1 MISTALYFV
10 LPIIDA
16 VVQTAGVNPV
26 SAFNRVDCVKAN
38 ELCTSDLAC
47 SSKYRTLRQCLAGS
61 ASMVTGPE
69 AKNECISAMEV
80 VQQSP
85 LYNCR
90 CKRGMKNEK
99 RCLRIYWSIH
109 QSFMHGFTI
118 TGHDL
123 VGSPYE
129 PLNNRLS
136 DIFRAASIISGAESI
151 GPKGNNCLDA
161 AKACNLNDNCKKF
174 RSTYISLCAAHVSA
188 SEICNRRKCH
198 RALRQFFDRV
208 PAKYTYGMLF
218 CSCRDMACI
227 ERRRQ
232 TIVPIC
238 SYQDKEKP
246 NCLSLADTCK
256 TNYICRS
263 RLADFITNCQPEPRS
278 TSGCL
283 RQNYAACLLAYSG
296 LIGTVI
302 TPNYIDSTGI
312 SVAPWCT
319 CIGSGN
325 QKEECDEFHN
335 FFKDNRCFKNAIQA
349 FGNGTDVNVWQLMPP
364 AQTTASSKQNYTPQ
378 HNSESVS
385 YGNEIHTADDDSV
398 FPLCAN
404 LQAQRLHSNVSVNPD
419 LCIREVV
426 EVTDLEG
433 AVEGTLI
440 STSND
445 KEIAAVQSK
454 EQTSPKSSSAD
465 SPEIHISAMLWMI
478 TIAHSTF
485 PCFYSTE
492 TL

>member
-1 MISTALYFV
+1 MVSTALYFV

-16 VVQTAGVNPV
+16 VVQTAGV
-26 SAFNRVDCVKAN
+26 STAINRVDCVKAN
-38 ELCTSDLAC
+38 ELCTGDPAC

-69 AKNECISAMEV
+69 AKNECISAMEA

-109 QSFMHGFTI
+109 QRFTI

-136 DIFRAASIISGAESI
+136 DIFRAASIISGAEPI
-151 GPKGNNCLDA
+151 GSKGNSCLDA

-174 RSTYISLCAAHVSA
+174 RSMYISPCTARVSA

-218 CSCRDMACI
+218 CSCRDTACT

-246 NCLSLADTCK
+246 NCLSLAGMCK

-263 RLADFITNCQPEPRS
+263 RLADFITNCQPESRS
-278 TSGCL
+278 ASGCL

-319 CIGSGN
+319 CNGSGN
-325 QKEECDEFHN
+325 QKEECEEFQN
-335 FFKDNRCFKNAIQA
+335 FFKDNRCFKNAILA
-349 FGNGTDVNVWQLMPP
+349 FGNGTDMNVWQLIPP
-364 AQTTASSKQNYTPQ
+364 APTQTTIKQKYTSQP
-378 HNSESVS
+378 NTESVS
-385 YGNEIHTADDDSV
+385 HANEINSVDDESIL
-398 FPLCAN
+398 PLCAN
-404 LQAQRLHSNVSVNPD
+404 LQAQRLHSNVSVSQD
-419 LCIREVV
+419 FCITE
-426 EVTDLEG
+426 TQS
-433 AVEGTLI
+433 

-445 KEIAAVQSK
+445 KEISAIQSK
-454 EQTSPKSSSAD
+454 EQTSRGTSAAI
-465 SPEIHISAMLWMI
+465 SREGHISTVLWVI

-485 PCFYSTE
+485 FCFYSTE

>member
-1 MISTALYFV
+1 MIPTTLYFI
-10 LPIIDA
+10 LPIIDT
-16 VVQTAGVNPV
+16 VVQTAGVNPPP
-26 SAFNRVDCVKAN
+26 ALTRVDCVKAN
-38 ELCTSDLAC
+38 ELCTSDSAC
-47 SSKYRTLRQCLAGS
+47 SSKYRILRQCLAGS
-61 ASMVTGPE
+61 SSMVTGPE

-109 QSFMHGFTI
+109 QSFVHGFTI

-136 DIFRAASIISGAESI
+136 DIFRAASIISGAERI
-151 GPKGNNCLDA
+151 GPKGNSCLDG

-174 RSTYISLCAAHVSA
+174 RSMYISPCTARVSA

-232 TIVPIC
+232 MIVPIC
-238 SYQDKEKP
+238 SYQDDEKP
-246 NCLSLADTCK
+246 NCLSLAETCK

-278 TSGCL
+278 ISGCL

-319 CIGSGN
+319 CNGSGN

-364 AQTTASSKQNYTPQ
+364 VLTTVSSKQNYTPQ
-378 HNSESVS
+378 QNSDSVN
-385 YGNEIHTADDDSV
+385 YGNEINSADDDSI

-404 LQAQRLHSNVSVNPD
+404 LQAQRLQTNVSLNPD
-419 LCIREVV
+419 LCIRE
-426 EVTDLEG
+426 TQ
-433 AVEGTLI
+433 I

-445 KEIAAVQSK
+445 KEFAPVQSK
-454 EQTSPKSSSAD
+454 EQTSPENSSAGI
-465 SPEIHISAMLWMI
+465 PEIHISTVLWMV
-478 TIAHSTF
+478 TIAQSTL

>member
-1 MISTALYFV
+1 MVSTALYFV

-16 VVQTAGVNPV
+16 VVQTAGV
-26 SAFNRVDCVKAN
+26 STAINRVDCVKAN
-38 ELCTSDLAC
+38 ELCTGDPAC

-69 AKNECISAMEV
+69 AKNECISAMEAV
-80 VQQSP
+80 RQSP

-109 QSFMHGFTI
+109 QSFMNEFTI

-136 DIFRAASIISGAESI
+136 DIFRAASIISGAEPI
-151 GPKGNNCLDA
+151 GSKGNSCLDA

-174 RSTYISLCAAHVSA
+174 RSMYISPCTARVSA

-218 CSCRDMACI
+218 CSCRDTACT

-246 NCLSLADTCK
+246 NCLSLATMCK

-278 TSGCL
+278 ASGCL

-312 SVAPWCT
+312 SVSPWCT
-319 CIGSGN
+319 CNGSGN
-325 QKEECDEFHN
+325 QKDECEEFQN
-335 FFKDNRCFKNAIQA
+335 FFKDNRCFKNAILA
-349 FGNGTDVNVWQLMPP
+349 FGNGTDMNVWRLIPP
-364 AQTTASSKQNYTPQ
+364 VPTTTTIKQKYTSQP
-378 HNSESVS
+378 NTESVS
-385 YGNEIHTADDDSV
+385 HVNEINSIDDESILS
-398 FPLCAN
+398 LCAN
-404 LQAQRLHSNVSVNPD
+404 LQAQRLRSNLSVTQD
-419 LCIREVV
+419 FCITE
-426 EVTDLEG
+426 TQS
-433 AVEGTLI
+433 
-440 STSND
+440 STADD
-445 KEIAAVQSK
+445 KEISAIQSK
-454 EQTSPKSSSAD
+454 EQTSEGTSSTISR
-465 SPEIHISAMLWMI
+465 EGHISTVLWVI

-485 PCFYSTE
+485 ICFYSTE

>member
-1 MISTALYFV
+1 MISPAFYFL
-10 LPIIDA
+10 LPVIDA
-16 VVQTAGVNPV
+16 VVQTAGVNAVP
-26 SAFNRVDCVKAN
+26 ALHRVDCVKAN
-38 ELCTSDLAC
+38 ELCTGDLAC

-136 DIFRAASIISGAESI
+136 DIFRAASIISGKMAAYLKALTSHLGAEPLGS
-151 GPKGNNCLDA
+151 KGNNCLDA

-174 RSTYISLCAAHVSA
+174 RSMYISLCAAHVSA

-246 NCLSLADTCK
+246 NCLSLADMCK

-349 FGNGTDVNVWQLMPP
+349 FGNGTDVNVWQLIPP
-364 AQTTASSKQNYTPQ
+364 VPTTASSKHIYTPQ
-378 HNSESVS
+378 DNPESVS
-385 YGNEIHTADDDSV
+385 NEIHSVDDDNV

-419 LCIREVV
+419 LCIRE
-426 EVTDLEG
+426 TQ
-433 AVEGTLI
+433 I

-454 EQTSPKSSSAD
+454 EQTSPKSSSAN

-478 TIAHSTF
+478 AIAYSTF

>member
-1 MISTALYFV
+1 MVSTALYFV

-16 VVQTAGVNPV
+16 VVQTAGVN
-26 SAFNRVDCVKAN
+26 RVDCVKAN
-38 ELCTSDLAC
+38 ELCTSDPAC

-69 AKNECISAMEV
+69 AKNECISAMEA

-136 DIFRAASIISGAESI
+136 DIFRAASIISGALPI
-151 GPKGNNCLDA
+151 GSRGNSCLDA

-174 RSTYISLCAAHVSA
+174 RSMYISPCTARVSA

-218 CSCRDMACI
+218 CSCRNTACT

-246 NCLSLADTCK
+246 NCLSLADMCK

-278 TSGCL
+278 ASGCL

-302 TPNYIDSTGI
+302 TPNYVDSTGI

-319 CIGSGN
+319 CNGSGN
-325 QKEECDEFHN
+325 QKEDCEEFQN
-335 FFKDNRCFKNAIQA
+335 FFKDNRCFQNAMLA
-349 FGNGTDVNVWQLMPP
+349 FGNGTDMNVWQLIPSVP
-364 AQTTASSKQNYTPQ
+364 TTATIKQKYTSQPKT
-378 HNSESVS
+378 EAVS
-385 YGNEIHTADDDSV
+385 HANEINPVEDESIL
-398 FPLCAN
+398 PLCAN
-404 LQAQRLHSNVSVNPD
+404 LQAQRLHSNVSINQD
-419 LCIREVV
+419 FCITE
-426 EVTDLEG
+426 TQS
-433 AVEGTLI
+433 

-445 KEIAAVQSK
+445 KEISAIQSK
-454 EQTSPKSSSAD
+454 EQSSQETSSAIIQEGHL
-465 SPEIHISAMLWMI
+465 STVLWVIS
-478 TIAHSTF
+478 IAHSAF
-485 PCFYSTE
+485 LCFYSTE